1 MLQKVTLNQP
11 GMLHSLHMNNRN
23 NMRNLAII
31 ERQANIL
38 PSELL
43 GDVDSELAV
52 NGLAV
57 HVEDGVGGGS
67 VEHED
72 HKESGGEDDL
82 GDEGPVFP
90 GPAVGANKEGGPE
103 EEGLKGREEEEGGG
117 GDGGHSANERGAS
130 AERLEA
136 PGGLR
141 DYDDGGE
148 RPGDAEVEKGGEEEW
163 GGEGE
168 AAEEEREGKGEREK
182 DEVGDE
188 GGGYEAGEGGGDG
201 EEGGGEFDGAAEEA
215 VEDAREKRGRDRR
228 KRMRG
233 REKGVRVRVWEWSWR
248 DDDGEGEREE
258 EDDGEGEEVA
268 RVGVDYAG
276 SGSLLLPSLHLMRRQ
291 FGEPTRRRRK

>member
-1 MLQKVTLNQP
+1 
-11 GMLHSLHMNNRN
+11 MLHSLHMNNRN
-23 NMRNLAII
+23 DVRNLAVI

-72 HKESGGEDDL
+72 HEESGGEDDL

-103 EEGLKGREEEEGGG
+103 EEGLKRSEEEEGGG
-117 GDGGHSANERGAS
+117 GDGGHSANERGTS

-141 DYDDGGE
+141 DDDDGGE
-148 RPGDAEVEKGGEEEW
+148 RPGDAEVEKGKE
-163 GGEGE
+163 
-168 AAEEEREGKGEREK
+168 
-182 DEVGDE
+182 
-188 GGGYEAGEGGGDG
+188 
-201 EEGGGEFDGAAEEA
+201 
-215 VEDAREKRGRDRR
+215 
-228 KRMRG
+228 
-233 REKGVRVRVWEWSWR
+233 
-248 DDDGEGEREE
+248 
-258 EDDGEGEEVA
+258 
-268 RVGVDYAG
+268 
-276 SGSLLLPSLHLMRRQ
+276 
-291 FGEPTRRRRK
+291 